1 MKAEMPMMTARFA
14 TPLGDFEM
22 LRNGRNVE
30 YAIACGTADTYY
42 RDGTPLHP
50 DGCYVARV
58 STLGM
63 RPGDTVVACFPSVST
78 LILDGGDENTVNAVA
93 QLPAYALGIGCD
105 DTENLEMLWSRRK
118 QQHDREMGPFLTPRM
133 FPYSWL
139 GLTARC
145 DGFVFR
151 IEDDPEAY
159 LQYRGV
165 DGTPYPERTDIA
177 VTLVWDSLAHDYA
190 QEIVSFL
197 TC

>member
-1 MKAEMPMMTARFA
+1 
-14 TPLGDFEM
+14 M
-22 LRNGRNVE
+22 LRNGRNIE

-42 RDGTPLHP
+42 QDDTPLHP

-93 QLPAYALGIGCD
+93 QLTAQCD
-105 DTENLEMLWSRRK
+105 E
-118 QQHDREMGPFLTPRM
+118 
-133 FPYSWL
+133 
-139 GLTARC
+139 
-145 DGFVFR
+145 FVFR

-165 DGTPYPERTDIA
+165 DGTPYPDRADIA